1 MTKRVAWIAA
11 AVVFLV
17 HAFGNAHYGF
27 FRDELYFIICGFHP
41 QWGYVDQPPVVPL
54 LAAFTQLGGHS
65 LFLLRLVPALC
76 AAAGVYVTCLLVLEL
91 GGGVFAQAMASLA
104 FLFAGV
110 LLSFGQK
117 VGPDEIGLWAWPL
130 LALLV
135 VRIVKGANPRLWLA
149 AGVVSGIAIQSKYA
163 VLFFLVALFLG
174 LLLTPQRRIL
184 ASWWFAGGAAL
195 MLAIA
200 LPNFLWQ
207 AHYGFPMWE
216 LLRNGQNGKNVIVGP
231 LVYLLQEVLIT
242 NLFLFP
248 VWVIGL
254 YWLVRNG
261 TYRFLGYA
269 YVILIAEM
277 ILSHGKHYYP
287 ADVYPILLAAG
298 GVQIE
303 SWTTGARIARVAIV
317 AYTLVLGPAFIPYS
331 LPILSEPTFVAYAAR
346 VGEITHTSSGVLATE
361 HNRETSTLPGDWADM
376 HGWPE
381 MAATVKSVY
390 ASLPPSDRAVAV
402 VFGGNYGEAAA
413 VQFFAPDI
421 PVISTHNQYWL
432 WGPDGYDGRVLV
444 QINGTCWA
452 KEHYFASSTVAAVLH
467 APWAISYEKDAPI
480 NICRGLKVPVARLWA
495 ESKNY
500 E

>member
-11 AVVFLV
+11 AVVFIV
-17 HAFGNAHYGF
+17 HALGNAHYGF
-27 FRDELYFIICGFHP
+27 FRDELYFIICGLHP

-65 LFLLRLVPALC
+65 LFLLRLIPALC
-76 AAAGVYVTCLLVLEL
+76 AAAGVYVTCLLVLEF

-110 LLSFGQK
+110 LLSFGEK

-135 VRIVKGANPRLWLA
+135 VRIIKGAGPRLWLY
-149 AGVVSGIAIQSKYA
+149 AGLVGGIAIQSKYA

-174 LLLTPQRRIL
+174 LVLTPQRRVL
-184 ASWWFAGGAAL
+184 ASWWFFGGVVL

-207 AHYGFPMWE
+207 AHYDFPMWE

-254 YWLVRNG
+254 YWLLRNG
-261 TYRFLGYA
+261 TYRFLGNT
-269 YVILIAEM
+269 YVILILEM
-277 ILSHGKHYYP
+277 MVFHGKHYYP
-287 ADVYPILLAAG
+287 ADVYPILIAAG
-298 GVQIE
+298 AVQIGL
-303 SWTTGARIARVAIV
+303 WTSGTWVARAAVL
-317 AYTLVLGPAFIPYS
+317 AYTLVLGPVFIPYS
-331 LPILSEPTFVAYAAR
+331 LPILSERAFVAYQDR
-346 VGEITHTSSGVLATE
+346 LGEVLPIPKSTLATE

-390 ASLPPSDRAVAV
+390 DALPASARAAAV

-413 VQFFAPDI
+413 VQFFAPGI

-444 QINGTCWA
+444 QINGTCWS
-452 KEHYFASSTVAAVLH
+452 KEHYFASRTIATVIH
-467 APWAISYEKDAPI
+467 SPWAIGYENDIPI
-480 NICRGLKVPVARLWA
+480 NVCRGLKIPVARLWS
-495 ESKNY
+495 ESKSY